1 MLDETEPAEILQDI
15 LNGTDLIRVDIFP
28 EDELCDG
35 TRQPVRIG
43 FGEDFCT
50 VEAVMPFRAETP
62 VAETNVPE
70 KAVEEAEE
78 VEQTTVV
85 LTEEDTGFPVPIL
98 LVAAFGIFLIAVIA
112 AAVILVKKGKQKEP
126 EQKDVDLS
134 EIGHSRETPAEF
146 SEIRRWDRNPESG
159 ADRRACQNGYH
170 QWRQNGKAVPAGH
183 S

>member
-1 MLDETEPAEILQDI
+1 MKRHAFLFITIGCRTGANEENLKKMFSISRMSNAREYLLDETEPAEILQDI

-85 LTEEDTGFPVPIL
+85 LTEEDTGFRFHSAGGSL
-98 LVAAFGIFLIAVIA
+98 WHFSDSCHRGSCHFGE
-112 AAVILVKKGKQKEP
+112 K
-126 EQKDVDLS
+126 
-134 EIGHSRETPAEF
+134 RETEGTGTK
-146 SEIRRWDRNPESG
+146 R
-159 ADRRACQNGYH
+159 C
-170 QWRQNGKAVPAGH
+170 
-183 S
+183 